1 MYCHIGY
8 FLMINMYYFNFIAN
22 LTEHI
27 VNNFVILLSDRY
39 LNNRQYS
46 VFRSHFVKLEYFSLI
61 KYDNSIDSSK
71 IINFRLILPI
81 KLRFKTFNLDINYV
95 LKIR

>member
-1 MYCHIGY
+1 
-8 FLMINMYYFNFIAN
+8 MYYFGLIAN

-27 VNNFVILLSDRY
+27 VNNFVILLLARN

-61 KYDNSIDSSK
+61 KYDNSIDSRK
-71 IINFRLILPI
+71 IFYFRLI
-81 KLRFKTFNLDINYV
+81 
-95 LKIR
+95 